1 VDKIGSSYI
10 AKPDLII
17 FGGAIVLYYFMRTL
31 PPNSRSARVV
41 ALICGLAIASIVVVI
56 PVAITLTES
65 GRHWLFW
72 IGFMLA
78 MGLWDWN
85 KARMKSKLNAAS
97 PPQCQST
104 GT

>member
-1 VDKIGSSYI
+1 MIGSSYI

-17 FGGAIVLYYFMRTL
+17 FGGAIVLYYFLRTL
-31 PPNSRSARVV
+31 PPNSRAVRVV
-41 ALICGLAIASIVVVI
+41 ALICGLAVASIVVVI
-56 PVAITLTES
+56 PVAINLTS
-65 GRHWLFW
+65 NGRYWLFW

-78 MGLWDWN
+78 MSLWDWN
-85 KARMKSKLNAAS
+85 KARMKSKLNPAS